1 MGDLSGG
8 SAATLVAVGSMLG
21 IFCKFLLDLIGKKSQ
36 ARKEDN
42 DQRFV
47 QIEAERKE
55 LVAAQAAIRQDL
67 MNQILDLRSQVLKF
81 QEANI
86 QYATDNAQLR
96 AQISSLETDNRE
108 FQSRIVELEREVNEL
123 RSKQ

>member
-1 MGDLSGG
+1 MGELSGG
-8 SAATLVAVGSMLG
+8 SAATLVAVGSILG
-21 IFCKFLLDLIGKKSQ
+21 IFCKFLLDLIGKKMQS
-36 ARKEDN
+36 RKEDN

-47 QIEAERKE
+47 QIETERKE

-123 RSKQ
+123 RAK

>member
-123 RSKQ
+123 RAK

>member
-1 MGDLSGG
+1 MGELSGG
-8 SAATLVAVGSMLG
+8 SAATLVAVGSILG
-21 IFCKFLLDLIGKKSQ
+21 ISCKFLLDLIGKKTQ

-47 QIEAERKE
+47 QIETERKE

-123 RSKQ
+123 RAK